1 MTNLEQVK
9 KLKEH
14 ADITYEEAKEV
25 LERAN
30 GDILEAVIILEREN
44 RMEPPK
50 EGGYYRSAEEPE
62 VTPEEMKKE
71 SQGEQSKDKA
81 DRISFG
87 EVLGDFFRWAGKM
100 LHKGNVNSLRVEKD
114 GESIMM
120 IPITLLVLLLF
131 FAFWVVIPVSILG
144 LVLGYRYRF
153 QGADFEKTKV
163 NETVDK
169 VSDATLRAVDSVT
182 QTAKDTAKDF
192 RKKDDEKNGEHT
204 DH

>member
-14 ADITYEEAKEV
+14 ANITYEEAKEV
-25 LERAN
+25 LERAH
-30 GDILEAVIILEREN
+30 GDVLEAIIILEQEN
-44 RMEPPK
+44 RIEAPK
-50 EGGYYRSAEEPE
+50 EGGYYHSKEEPKAEENRKE
-62 VTPEEMKKE
+62 QRREKEKKE
-71 SQGEQSKDKA
+71 EA

-87 EVLGDFFRWAGKM
+87 EVLGDFFRWAGKI

-114 GESIMM
+114 GESIMV
-120 IPITLLVLLLF
+120 IPITLLVVLLF
-131 FAFWVVIPVSILG
+131 FAFWVVIPLAILG
-144 LVLGYRYRF
+144 LVLGYRYSF
-153 QGADFEKTKV
+153 QGVDFEQTRV

-169 VSDATLRAVDSVT
+169 VSDATLRAVDTVT

-192 RKKDDEKNGEHT
+192 RKKDDEKNGENT